1 MESAH
6 GDVDLR
12 VDIAFFFA
20 CLVAS
25 GCANLTAGPS
35 ERADSLARQNDFVA
49 VPLQS
54 GLRAY
59 WRSGTS
65 SELSIYI
72 EGDGAHWPRGYPPA
86 DPTPINPYA
95 LKLAIADTSANVAYL
110 ARACQYLSPE
120 QLAQC
125 PSVLWIDG
133 RFGDAAINLAMRSI
147 DELKAHTKAKS
158 LRLVGYSG
166 GGALAALVTAR
177 RSDVSCLLTIGAP
190 LDISAWVAALGLSPL
205 EKSRN
210 PAGHADTSITVPQTH
225 FQGSADTVVPP
236 STTLAY
242 RLRYPNARFE
252 QVEAYDHECC
262 WDKDWATRI
271 AKACQ

>member
-1 MESAH
+1 MKSAH

-12 VDIAFFFA
+12 VGIAFFFA

-35 ERADSLARQNDFVA
+35 ERADSLARQNGFVA
-49 VPLQS
+49 LPLQS

-65 SELSIYI
+65 AELTIYI

-133 RFGDAAINLAMRSI
+133 RFGDAAINLAMRSKI
-147 DELKAHTKAKS
+147 GRAH
-158 LRLVGYSG
+158 V
-166 GGALAALVTAR
+166 
-177 RSDVSCLLTIGAP
+177 
-190 LDISAWVAALGLSPL
+190 
-205 EKSRN
+205 
-210 PAGHADTSITVPQTH
+210 
-225 FQGSADTVVPP
+225 
-236 STTLAY
+236 
-242 RLRYPNARFE
+242 
-252 QVEAYDHECC
+252 
-262 WDKDWATRI
+262 
-271 AKACQ
+271 